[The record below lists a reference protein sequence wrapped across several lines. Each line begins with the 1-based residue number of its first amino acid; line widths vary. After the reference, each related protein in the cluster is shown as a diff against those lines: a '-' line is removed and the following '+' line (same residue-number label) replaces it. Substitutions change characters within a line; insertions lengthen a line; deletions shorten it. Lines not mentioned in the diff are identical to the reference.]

1 MKPAQILAELQ
12 TSGGQSLAL
21 VGHDGEFYLQCGG
34 VQLQSSFAH
43 NAAAE
48 LGRLA
53 GQPFRSVRQPRI
65 LISGLGLGFT
75 LAALRETLPQK
86 KAVFQVAEPFE
97 ELPSWHREHLG
108 ELHPQQLSDPRLAL
122 RRQTLSGALRKPGE
136 DFQAIVIDAEG
147 GLPQEGVTNREGVP
161 HSSFLHRAHSAL
173 KGGGLLAVSC
183 RTELRS
189 FERKLRQAGF
199 DVAHELVPTSH
210 KGKQKQRSIIWLARK
225 GSYQPRSSQGAP
237 EK

>member
-1 MKPAQILAELQ
+1 M
-12 TSGGQSLAL
+12 
-21 VGHDGEFYLQCGG
+21 
-34 VQLQSSFAH
+34 
-43 NAAAE
+43 
-48 LGRLA
+48 
-53 GQPFRSVRQPRI
+53 
-65 LISGLGLGFT
+65 
-75 LAALRETLPQK
+75 
-86 KAVFQVAEPFE
+86 
-97 ELPSWHREHLG
+97 
-108 ELHPQQLSDPRLAL
+108 
-122 RRQTLSGALRKPGE
+122 
-136 DFQAIVIDAEG
+136 IDAEG

-173 KGGGLLAVSC
+173 KGGGLLAISC